1 MPANKVATNCVF
13 IVHFNRNWKLLRAQR
28 KFKLKPGQRGIV
40 IENGRERELSRSS
53 RRSIHYAGHVQSAK
67 SSSGRNRTRQ
77 MAVAAAAAATGWRN
91 QLQLWLR
98 FRQWTLPQA
107 LASKRFRQTG
117 RGEPERRVWNDI
129 RSVQSKRSTF
139 VHSDGNVADAVVV
152 VVVKLLL
159 LLKTKA
165 NRTSEREK

>member
-28 KFKLKPGQRGIV
+28 KFKLKPGQRGFV
-40 IENGRERELSRSS
+40 RGRELSRSS

-77 MAVAAAAAATGWRN
+77 MAAAAAATGWRN

-139 VHSDGNVADAVVV
+139 VHSDGNVAAVAAVVV
-152 VVVKLLL
+152 VKLLLLL